1 MPRLANGYSVHF
13 TIRKSGVHILIMP
26 ESDFCSPSYLEQGS
40 LGQPAHLARKALGF
54 YNSLALRCVNFTN
67 KKNMGKTYLK
77 EISPWK
83 IITNL
88 TGELILRDIFTEST
102 VSIRKFNWGKIHNGE
117 LSDEILHFTMMCPAR
132 KYFGCF
138 PK

>member
-1 MPRLANGYSVHF
+1 MCQLY
-13 TIRKSGVHILIMP
+13 
-26 ESDFCSPSYLEQGS
+26 Q
-40 LGQPAHLARKALGF
+40 Q
-54 YNSLALRCVNFTN
+54 
-67 KKNMGKTYLK
+67 KNMGKTYLK
-77 EISPWK
+77 EISPWE

-117 LSDEILHFTMMCPAR
+117 LSDEILYFTMMCPAR

-138 PK
+138 PKWFCSTRQTGAIVRSHAPKLALSSLSIVHF